1 VPVHPDDDSG
11 PGHPAILAGTLRRVT
26 FGATLHLLYEW
37 TRRDFRI
44 RYTQTLLGSLW
55 ALIQPVALTA
65 AFVFL
70 FRRVAGID
78 VGIPYASFVFPGMLL
93 WTLFSTGVV
102 NANSAMLGSIYVAS
116 KANYPRVVAP
126 LSGALLPLVDTAAGL
141 LLLPVLFVVQRP
153 PARLLPLPFLLAIL
167 GTLLLAAGLGTL
179 LSALTIFI
187 RDIRN
192 VLPLAMQL
200 GLLVTPVAYPSS
212 RLPGWLRANP
222 MRTFVEGFRTS
233 LLRVPGPSAGR
244 WAAAFTASVVVFV
257 AGLAYFHKVESR
269 FPDVA

>member
-1 VPVHPDDDSG
+1 VS
-11 PGHPAILAGTLRRVT
+11 IS
-26 FGATLHLLYEW
+26 ATGHLLYEW

-55 ALIQPVALTA
+55 AVVQPVALTA

-70 FRRVAGID
+70 FRKVAGFD
-78 VGIPYASFVFPGMLL
+78 VGLPYASFVFPGMLL

-102 NANSAMLGSIYVAS
+102 NANNAMIGSIQIAS

-126 LSGALLPLVDTAAGL
+126 LSGALLPLVDFAAGL
-141 LLLPVLFVVQRP
+141 LLMPVLFVLQRP
-153 PARLLPLPFLLAIL
+153 DARFQPAPFVLAL
-167 GTLLLAAGLGTL
+167 AGCLLLSAGIGTL

-192 VLPLAMQL
+192 VLPLALQL
-200 GLLVTPVAYPSS
+200 GLLVTPVGYPGH
-212 RLPGWLRANP
+212 RLPGWLVAGNP
-222 MRTFVEGFRTS
+222 ISTYVEGFRAALLHMPSPS
-233 LLRVPGPSAGR
+233 LAR
-244 WAAAFTASVVVFV
+244 WVGAYVATVAVF
-257 AGLAYFHKVESR
+257 ALAMGYFHRVESR

>member
-1 VPVHPDDDSG
+1 MNLS
-11 PGHPAILAGTLRRVT
+11 
-26 FGATLHLLYEW
+26 ATLHLLVEW

-44 RYTQTLLGSLW
+44 RYTQTLLGSVW

-70 FRRVAGID
+70 FRKVADFD
-78 VGIPYASFVFPGMLL
+78 VGVPYASYVFPGMLL
-93 WTLFSTGVV
+93 WSLFSTGVI
-102 NANSAMLGSIYVAS
+102 NANNAMMNSIYVAS

-126 LSGALLPLVDTAAGL
+126 LSGSLLPVVDTAAAL
-141 LLLPVLFVVQRP
+141 LLLPVLFVIQRP
-153 PARLLPLPFLLAIL
+153 PARFLPVPFLFAVI

-192 VLPLAMQL
+192 VLPLALQL
-200 GLLVTPVAYPSS
+200 ALLVTPVAYPSS
-212 RLPGWLRANP
+212 RLPSWLGVNP

-233 LLRVPGPSAGR
+233 MIRVPGPGVGR
-244 WAAAFTASVVVFV
+244 WCVALLASLLTFGVGV
-257 AGLAYFHKVESR
+257 GYFNRVENR